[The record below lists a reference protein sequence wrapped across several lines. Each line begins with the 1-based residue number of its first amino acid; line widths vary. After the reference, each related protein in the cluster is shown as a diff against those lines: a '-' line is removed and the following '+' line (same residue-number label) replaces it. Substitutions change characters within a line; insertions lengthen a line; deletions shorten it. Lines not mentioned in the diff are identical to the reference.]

1 MCNPFKDR
9 YCFPHGSTNG
19 STAPW
24 FRGELTQHG
33 RPCMAPRMSLD
44 TSAAPRPRYPLIDAA
59 RGVAIIAMVVFHL
72 AWDLYFL
79 GFIDTDI
86 STHPFWTAFQKT
98 IVSSFL
104 LLTGVSLWLAHGRGI
119 SWRKF
124 FRRELVLVGAAI
136 AVTVG
141 TWLAFGEYFA
151 FFGVLHAIALFSLIA
166 LAFLRLPALLTAA
179 VGVVIIVLPLLFSW
193 PVMRERWLAWIGFW
207 PVPPST
213 ADIVPVFPWLGV
225 TLIGLALAKALDGR
239 PFWRLPAPGWLCWL
253 GRWSLVIYLVHQ
265 PVMYGTLYGLSSIMP
280 GVSEERQAEDFV
292 QNCRATQL
300 GMGIEPLV
308 AERYCGCAL
317 EQVEPGNMWD
327 MLTRERTASEE
338 FEVRSMM
345 GLCEAMSREAI
356 PEVPSPAE

>member
-1 MCNPFKDR
+1 M
-9 YCFPHGSTNG
+9 HGSD
-19 STAPW
+19 
-24 FRGELTQHG
+24 
-33 RPCMAPRMSLD
+33 MSLD
-44 TSAAPRPRYPLIDAA
+44 PTATARRRFPLIDAA

-86 STHPFWTAFQKT
+86 STYPFWTAFQKA

-119 SWRKF
+119 RWRKF
-124 FRRELVLVGAAI
+124 IRRQLVLVASAI
-136 AVTVG
+136 AVTIG

-151 FFGVLHAIALFSLIA
+151 FFGVLHAIALFSLLA
-166 LAFLRLPALLTAA
+166 LAFLRLPALVTGA
-179 VGVVIIVLPLLFSW
+179 VGVVIIVLPLLVSW

-207 PVPPST
+207 LIPPST

-225 TLIGLALAKALDGR
+225 TLIGLALAKGFDGR
-239 PFWRLPAPGWLCWL
+239 PFWQLPAPKWLSWL
-253 GRWSLVIYLVHQ
+253 GRWSLIIYLVHQ
-265 PVMYGTLYGLSSIMP
+265 PVMYGALYGLSSIMP

-300 GMGIEPLV
+300 SLGIEPLT

-317 EQVEPGNMWD
+317 EQVQVGNMWE

-338 FEVRSMM
+338 LEVQAMM

-356 PEVPSPAE
+356 PPVLPPQ

>member
-1 MCNPFKDR
+1 
-9 YCFPHGSTNG
+9 
-19 STAPW
+19 
-24 FRGELTQHG
+24 
-33 RPCMAPRMSLD
+33 MAPRMSLD
-44 TSAAPRPRYPLIDAA
+44 PSAAPRPRYPLIDAA
-59 RGVAIIAMVVFHL
+59 RGMAIIAMVVFHL

-124 FRRELVLVGAAI
+124 IRREVVLVVAAI
-136 AVTVG
+136 AVTIG

-166 LAFLRLPALLTAA
+166 LAFLRLPALLTGA
-179 VGVVIIVLPLLFSW
+179 VGAAIIVLPLLIAH
-193 PVMRERWLAWIGFW
+193 PEMRERWLAWIGFW
-207 PVPPST
+207 PIPPST

-225 TLIGLALAKALDGR
+225 TLIGVALAKGLHGR
-239 PFWRLPAPGWLCWL
+239 PFWQLPAPRWLSWL

-265 PVMYGTLYGLSSIMP
+265 PVMYGALYGLSSILP

-300 GMGIEPLV
+300 GLGIEPLT

-317 EQVEPGNMWD
+317 EQVESGGMWE
-327 MLTRERTASEE
+327 MLTRERTAAEE
-338 FEVRSMM
+338 IEVQSMM

-356 PEVPSPAE
+356 PEVLPPQ

>member
-1 MCNPFKDR
+1 
-9 YCFPHGSTNG
+9 
-19 STAPW
+19 
-24 FRGELTQHG
+24 
-33 RPCMAPRMSLD
+33 MSLD
-44 TSAAPRPRYPLIDAA
+44 PTAPTRPRYKLIDAA
-59 RGVAIIAMVVFHL
+59 RGVAIIAMVVFHF

-104 LLTGVSLWLAHGRGI
+104 LLTGVGLWLAHGRGI

-124 FRRELVLVGAAI
+124 WRREAVLVVAAI
-136 AVTVG
+136 AVTIG
-141 TWLAFGEYFA
+141 TWVAFGEYFA

-166 LAFLRLPALLTAA
+166 LAFLRLPALLTGA
-179 VGVVIIVLPLLFSW
+179 VGVAIIVLPLLASW
-193 PVMRERWLAWIGFW
+193 PMMRERWLAWIGFW
-207 PVPPST
+207 PIPPST

-225 TLIGLALAKALDGR
+225 TLIGLAIAKAFDGR
-239 PFWRLPAPGWLCWL
+239 AFWSLPSPKWLSWL

-265 PVMYGTLYGLSSIMP
+265 PVMYGALYGLSSIMP

-300 GMGIEPLV
+300 GLGIEPLV

-317 EQVEPGNMWD
+317 EQVQVSDMWE
-327 MLTRERTASEE
+327 MLTRERTAAEE
-338 FEVRSMM
+338 LEVQSMM
-345 GLCEAMSREAI
+345 GLCEAMSREPI
-356 PEVPSPAE
+356 SDVPAPSL